1 MVDLTQRQRPLGRYI
16 PLLYLGF
23 GVLLLLLGLFASL
36 AYGAASIPLAR
47 IFTAL
52 TTFDDSTEHLIVRT
66 MRLPRALI
74 ALMVGAS
81 LAVAGALMQGLTQN
95 PLASPA
101 LLGVNAGA
109 ASAVVVV
116 IFGQSISNPPLITGA
131 AFFGAAVAAVT
142 VYLLGSL
149 GPGGPTPLNLS
160 VAGAALSAL
169 LGSVTTGVLILSQ
182 RSLEEIRF
190 WLAGSLAGRDPNLF
204 LTVLPWMVVGL
215 LSALA
220 LGRQLST
227 LSLGESVAQGLG
239 QQTVRVKVVTA
250 LCVVVLAGS
259 AVAVAG
265 PIGFIGL
272 VVPHLARGV
281 VGLDYRWVLPCSAVL
296 GAAMLVWADLGARIV
311 LRPQELPVGVMTTLL
326 GAPFFLYLVRFQVK
340 R

>member
-47 IFTAL
+47 IFTAF

-149 GPGGPTPLNLS
+149 GPGGPTPLNLT

-190 WLAGSLAGRDPNLF
+190 WLAGSLAGRDWNLF

-239 QQTVRVKVVTA
+239 QQTVRVKVATA

>member
-1 MVDLTQRQRPLGRYI
+1 VRYFCRTALGRYI

-36 AYGAASIPLAR
+36 AYGAASIPLGR

-52 TTFDDSTEHLIVRT
+52 TTFDDSTEHLIVGT

-116 IFGQSISNPPLITGA
+116 IFGESISNPPLITGA

-149 GPGGPTPLNLS
+149 GPGGPTPLNLT

-190 WLAGSLAGRDPNLF
+190 WLAGSLAGRDWNLF

-239 QQTVRVKVVTA
+239 QQTVRVKVATA
-250 LCVVVLAGS
+250 ACVVVLAGS